1 MRWADNSET
10 VGLRLRVVERE
21 EDAPVL
27 VRKDEDPAVS
37 YTLQYEGMISFSLDT
52 AITSILTIVE
62 LVIKTTQLLLLVEQS
77 LDQEVQHSGKAV
89 VIGSWD
95 R

>member
-1 MRWADNSET
+1 M
-10 VGLRLRVVERE
+10 ERE
-21 EDAPVL
+21 EDTPVL

-37 YTLQYEGMISFSLDT
+37 YSLQYE
-52 AITSILTIVE
+52 E
-62 LVIKTTQLLLLVEQS
+62 LVINTTQLLLLVEQS
-77 LDQEVQHSGKAV
+77 IDQEVQNSGKAV